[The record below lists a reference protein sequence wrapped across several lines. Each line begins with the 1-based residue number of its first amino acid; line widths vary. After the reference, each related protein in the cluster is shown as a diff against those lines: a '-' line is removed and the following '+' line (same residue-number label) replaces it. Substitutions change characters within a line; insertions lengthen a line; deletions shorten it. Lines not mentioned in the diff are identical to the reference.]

1 MLGGLL
7 ADAAAMPLHWLY
19 DTNTIKQLV
28 GSGVPEFYK
37 TPSCPFYKYPS
48 GDNTPYGQQFQAYLS
63 VGAATGSFA
72 PTDVEKAY
80 ASLYSAAP
88 AFWYKDESTKEF
100 LANEA
105 AGQHWPSCGGN
116 DDQAD
121 AIVHALPVVALL
133 AGKNTSAMLAAADA
147 VIRVTQN
154 TDRGAAFGLAA
165 SRVLEYVIAYNA
177 SGAQLLS
184 LVIADLRSAARA
196 SPYSEDAALAD
207 GLQDALDN
215 LAMSNFDYVQKVGQ
229 SCDWPFNLFTGAHL
243 IAQLGGAAAD
253 YVSGSRQT
261 ILAGGLQFQLP
272 VGNGNVYQNTGGL
285 SLVPAL
291 VLGSACGSALAS
303 RVAVDVD
310 EAMLRNMFAAYALL
324 LGGYYLR
331 IGAAMPRVLK
341 GAS

>member
-261 ILAGGLQFQLP
+261 ILAGGD
-272 VGNGNVYQNTGGL
+272 
-285 SLVPAL
+285 S
-291 VLGSACGSALAS
+291 GSRSFF
-303 RVAVDVD
+303 V
-310 EAMLRNMFAAYALL
+310 
-324 LGGYYLR
+324 
-331 IGAAMPRVLK
+331 GAAQGARLGAEAALPADWKPR
-341 GAS
+341 ASEYAAAVPQAQKIVAARAAPRAV